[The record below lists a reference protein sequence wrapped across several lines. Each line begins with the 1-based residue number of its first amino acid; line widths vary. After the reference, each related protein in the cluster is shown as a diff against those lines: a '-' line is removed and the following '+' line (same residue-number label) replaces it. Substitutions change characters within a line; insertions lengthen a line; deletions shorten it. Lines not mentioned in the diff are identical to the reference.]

1 MTYIDLD
8 LEIILTLSIYTQQC
22 RNGRWRRT
30 PLGSNANKRSSWQL
44 LQQSVNTMA
53 SPYSPLM
60 M

>member
-30 PLGSNANKRSSWQL
+30 PLGSSAWQL